1 MWIRRYTSI
10 CRHLLQGIRMAS
22 IIIISGSQKGQYLP
36 LGSRINVIGRAEALP
51 MQILD
56 DMVSRKHLRIRY
68 DENTKK
74 HLAEDMDSRHGV
86 FINNHKITEPTALKE
101 CDQILI
107 GQTHLMFTE
116 KDFDD
121 SDSALAHYQ
130 KVGERQRPTI
140 IQ

>member
-1 MWIRRYTSI
+1 
-10 CRHLLQGIRMAS
+10 MAS
-22 IIIISGSQKGQYLP
+22 IIVTSGSQKGQYLP
-36 LGSRINVIGRAEALP
+36 LGRRINVIGRAEALP

-68 DENTKK
+68 DENTQK
-74 HLAEDMDSRHGV
+74 HLAEDMGSKHGV
-86 FINNHKITEPTALKE
+86 FVNNQKISEQTVLRES
-101 CDQILI
+101 DQILI
-107 GQTHLMFTE
+107 GQTHLMYTE

-121 SDSALAHYQ
+121 SESALAHYQ